1 MLFSRKVLNLLEA
14 EKETPENIKAFVN
27 YRLNLIL
34 DSAGSNALFY
44 RRNKGNGLM
53 DFPVVDKKIIRENMD
68 DFINLKCPFYNRF
81 KFNTGG
87 STGEPF
93 VFYANRLS
101 GYIDAIHQRFLHKK
115 IGYIRGDKIFSI
127 DGTIIPDNLQKKHI
141 YWVKSDSSDAVFGS
155 YAYSALSISP
165 ESIPYIL
172 ESFEREKPAILRG
185 YPSALC
191 EIAEFMLKSDYQVG
205 FKLKGIVLTAEN
217 VMEKHIHLLNEAFHA
232 PVYGQYGHS
241 EKCIFAYTEANSL
254 SYICSS
260 YYGFVEILNERND
273 HVKIGEVGRIIVS
286 SYYNDAMYFLRYD
299 TGDLAEYGGVDKNG
313 NVILTT
319 IIGRKQDFI
328 YDIKKRRI
336 NITALIFGQ
345 HFHAFENIVRWQI
358 IQLEFGKV
366 EIKIIKSDC
375 YTERDEL
382 EIKKQFFL
390 MGFEIV
396 FFYVNDIPLTP
407 RGKYRLVKQMLDI

>member
-1 MLFSRKVLNLLEA
+1 MNNKIKYYIIKCRKLVMRLLCFRQLLFSRKVLNLLEA

-141 YWVKSDSSDAVFGS
+141 Y
-155 YAYSALSISP
+155 
-165 ESIPYIL
+165 
-172 ESFEREKPAILRG
+172 
-185 YPSALC
+185 
-191 EIAEFMLKSDYQVG
+191 
-205 FKLKGIVLTAEN
+205 
-217 VMEKHIHLLNEAFHA
+217 
-232 PVYGQYGHS
+232 
-241 EKCIFAYTEANSL
+241 
-254 SYICSS
+254 
-260 YYGFVEILNERND
+260 
-273 HVKIGEVGRIIVS
+273 
-286 SYYNDAMYFLRYD
+286 
-299 TGDLAEYGGVDKNG
+299 
-313 NVILTT
+313 
-319 IIGRKQDFI
+319 
-328 YDIKKRRI
+328 
-336 NITALIFGQ
+336 
-345 HFHAFENIVRWQI
+345 
-358 IQLEFGKV
+358 
-366 EIKIIKSDC
+366 
-375 YTERDEL
+375 
-382 EIKKQFFL
+382 
-390 MGFEIV
+390 
-396 FFYVNDIPLTP
+396 
-407 RGKYRLVKQMLDI
+407 

>member
-1 MLFSRKVLNLLEA
+1 M
-14 EKETPENIKAFVN
+14 
-27 YRLNLIL
+27 
-34 DSAGSNALFY
+34 
-44 RRNKGNGLM
+44 
-53 DFPVVDKKIIRENMD
+53 
-68 DFINLKCPFYNRF
+68 
-81 KFNTGG
+81 
-87 STGEPF
+87 
-93 VFYANRLS
+93 
-101 GYIDAIHQRFLHKK
+101 
-115 IGYIRGDKIFSI
+115 
-127 DGTIIPDNLQKKHI
+127 
-141 YWVKSDSSDAVFGS
+141 
-155 YAYSALSISP
+155 
-165 ESIPYIL
+165 
-172 ESFEREKPAILRG
+172 
-185 YPSALC
+185 
-191 EIAEFMLKSDYQVG
+191 
-205 FKLKGIVLTAEN
+205 
-217 VMEKHIHLLNEAFHA
+217 
-232 PVYGQYGHS
+232 
-241 EKCIFAYTEANSL
+241 
-254 SYICSS
+254 
-260 YYGFVEILNERND
+260 
-273 HVKIGEVGRIIVS
+273 
-286 SYYNDAMYFLRYD
+286 
-299 TGDLAEYGGVDKNG
+299 AEYGGVDKNG